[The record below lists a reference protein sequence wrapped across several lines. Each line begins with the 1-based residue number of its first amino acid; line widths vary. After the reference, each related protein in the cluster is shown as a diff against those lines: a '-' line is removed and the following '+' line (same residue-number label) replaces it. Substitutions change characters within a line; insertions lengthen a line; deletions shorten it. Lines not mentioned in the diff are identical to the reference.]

1 MSNKK
6 NTILVTGTG
15 AIIGYGI
22 LKSLEKIRDNIAI
35 IGLDKNQHIYAKN
48 LCDIFIKKPEFE
60 DNVSKYIDFWNDTIS
75 KYNITAIIPAIDIDV
90 SFFNKNRAIFD
101 KKTKLIL
108 NDKDLITLCSDKLM
122 FYDFLK
128 KRDKNYLIPTV
139 LPTSWSKA
147 LEELG
152 NPPYILKPRNGSGS
166 QGIVK
171 IENKLDFEYW
181 IQKNKNYLLQKYVG
195 NDSEE
200 YTVGVFGLEDGNI
213 HESIIIFK
221 RILSREGNT
230 KQAKVVE
237 NINILKATKELSKIL
252 KPIGPTN
259 FQFRI
264 DKNKVYLLEVNPRFS
279 SSNSLRTLFG
289 YNDTE
294 MSIEYFLENKIPS
307 KQNVKS
313 GMAIRYLE
321 DYLIQC

>member
-1 MSNKK
+1 MLNNKT
-6 NTILVTGTG
+6 TILVTGIG

-22 LKSLEKIRDNIAI
+22 LKSLGNDRDNLTV

-48 LCDIFIKKPEFE
+48 LCDVFIKKPEFE
-60 DNVSKYIDFWNDTIS
+60 DNVNEYIDFWNEIII
-75 KYNITAIIPAIDIDV
+75 KYNITAIFPSIDIDI
-90 SFFNKNRAIFD
+90 SFFNKHRAIFD
-101 KKTKLIL
+101 KKVKLVL
-108 NDKDLITLCSDKLM
+108 NDKDLIALCSDKLI

-128 KRDKNYLIPTV
+128 KIDKNYLIPTI
-139 LPTSWSKA
+139 LPISLEEA
-147 LEELG
+147 FEELG
-152 NPPYILKPRNGSGS
+152 NLPYILKPRNGSGS
-166 QGIVK
+166 QDIIK
-171 IENKLDFEYW
+171 IEDKLDFEYW
-181 IQKNKNYLLQKYVG
+181 TKKHKNYLLQKYVG
-195 NDSEE
+195 SDSEE
-200 YTVGVFGLEDGNI
+200 YTVGVFGIGYGNI
-213 HESIIIFK
+213 HESIIILK

-289 YNDTE
+289 YNDTK
-294 MSIEYFLENKIPS
+294 MSIEYYLENKIPD
-307 KQNVKS
+307 KQNIKS

>member
-1 MSNKK
+1 MGSKK
-6 NTILVTGTG
+6 STILVTGIG

-22 LKSLEKIRDNIAI
+22 LKSLGNARDNLTV
-35 IGLDKNQHIYAKN
+35 IGLDKNQHIYSKG
-48 LCDIFIKKPEFE
+48 LCDVFIKKPEFE
-60 DNVSKYIDFWNDTIS
+60 DNVNEYIDFWNEIII
-75 KYNITAIIPAIDIDV
+75 KYNITAIFPSIDIDI
-90 SFFNKNRAIFD
+90 SFFNKHRAIFD
-101 KKTKLIL
+101 KKIKLVL
-108 NDKDLITLCSDKLM
+108 NDKDLIALCSDKLI

-128 KRDKNYLIPTV
+128 KIDKNYLIPTI
-139 LPTSWSKA
+139 LPISLEEA
-147 LEELG
+147 FEELG
-152 NPPYILKPRNGSGS
+152 NLPYILKPRNGSGS
-166 QGIVK
+166 QGIIK

-181 IQKNKNYLLQKYVG
+181 TKKNKNYLLQKYVG
-195 NDSEE
+195 SDSEE
-200 YTVGVFGLEDGNI
+200 YTVGVFGLGDGNI
-213 HESIIIFK
+213 HESIIILK

-264 DKNKVYLLEVNPRFS
+264 DENKIYLLEVNPRFS

-289 YNDTE
+289 YNDTK
-294 MSIEYFLENKIPS
+294 MSIEYFLENKIPD
-307 KQNVKS
+307 KQNIKS